1 MLIIP
6 VDKMKIL
13 IDGRFWGIENA
24 GLGRYTMNLIRSLGK
39 HDTENQYIIL
49 LRKKY
54 FDQLKFE
61 KNFKKILV
69 EFRHYTLAEQI
80 NLPRILSELNP
91 DLIHFL
97 HFNTPFLYRG
107 NFIVT
112 IHDMLWHKQ
121 RGLSVT
127 TLAPHVY
134 AAKYLGYKLIFSK
147 AIKSSQKIIVP
158 SLSVKKDLLGY
169 YRDIDEGKIVVTY
182 EGVDEQLLTSSDTVN
197 VLQKYNLKSPYF
209 IYAGNA
215 YPHKNFPKAIEA
227 VIRLNKVSKKKVMFA
242 IACSR
247 DVFLQRLEMLVR
259 ESGTDNY
266 VKILGLVPDKDL
278 GVLYKNSLALLYPSL
293 SEGFGL
299 QGLEAMANGTVACVS
314 EIPVFKEIYQDHAL
328 YFDPKYIT
336 SIVKTLQEALN
347 MRDDVRREMIKKGQ
361 QFVKRYSWDKM
372 AKETLKIYKQCLQN
386 TFNNV
391 K

>member
-1 MLIIP
+1 
-6 VDKMKIL
+6 MKIL

-39 HDTENQYIIL
+39 NDTENQYIIL

-54 FDQLKFE
+54 FDELKLE

-69 EFRHYTLAEQI
+69 ELRHYTLAEQI
-80 NLPRILSELNP
+80 NLPRLLSELNP
-91 DLIHFL
+91 DLIHFP
-97 HFNTPFLYRG
+97 HFNIPFLYRG

-134 AAKYLGYKLIFSK
+134 AAKYLGYKLVFSK

-158 SLSVKKDLLGY
+158 SLSVKTELLGY

-182 EGVDEQLLTSSDTVN
+182 EGVDEQLLSSSDTEN

-215 YPHKNFPKAIEA
+215 YPHKNLPRVIEA
-227 VIRLNKVSKKKVMFA
+227 IIHINKALKKKVIFV

-247 DVFLQRLEMLVR
+247 DVFLEKLEHSVIDMGAEKYVR
-259 ESGTDNY
+259 
-266 VKILGLVPDKDL
+266 ILSLVPDKDL
-278 GVLYKNSLALLYPSL
+278 GILFNKSLALIYPSL

-299 QGLEAMANGTVACVS
+299 QGLEAMACGTLVSAS
-314 EIPVFKEIYQDHAL
+314 EIPVFKEVYAKNAI
-328 YFDPKYIT
+328 YFDPSKVF
-336 SIVKTLQEALN
+336 SIADVLQKVIDMSQAKRFEII
-347 MRDDVRREMIKKGQ
+347 ETGKK
-361 QFVKRYSWDKM
+361 FIRKYSWDKM
-372 AKETLKIYKQCLQN
+372 AKETLKIYEDCDRLR
-386 TFNNV
+386 
-391 K
+391 